1 MVQPPEAKGWELMY
15 WFTDHVFLRG
25 KWTVLTA
32 IAVAPTR
39 ENLPVKLLAP
49 VGGALL
55 MVGSFLQLQDPVFL
69 AVVGLMAGAILKTI
83 DWNEPKLMLAA
94 AGGMMM
100 GMPVNGFTGL
110 LAVKSGYNARLMTE
124 VFGATAG
131 LGSLAI
137 AVSFMGLFFIAQRVL
152 ARVKRR

>member
-1 MVQPPEAKGWELMY
+1 MVQPPQAKGWELMY

-55 MVGSFLQLQDPVFL
+55 MVGSFLQLQDPIFL
-69 AVVGLMAGAILKTI
+69 VLVGLVAGAILKTI
-83 DWNEPKLMLAA
+83 EWNEPKLMLAA
-94 AGGMMM
+94 AGGMVM

-110 LAVKSGYNARLMTE
+110 LAAKSGYKPELMDAM
-124 VFGATAG
+124 FGATAG
-131 LGSLAI
+131 IGSLAV
-137 AVSFMGLFFIAQRVL
+137 AVSFMALFFLAQRLL